1 MEFDMK
7 EALARRR
14 KEETMLRFTKFSHE
28 DALTLGLTIVKK
40 AKERSAAVAIDIEV
54 NGTQRFHY
62 AMEGSNQRHALW
74 VKRKQNMVNTI
85 QISTLHACQQL
96 IAEGKDQW
104 KDWRLN
110 EAEYGAIG
118 GGFPIILVG
127 TGVIGSVACSGL
139 PHEEDHKLLIDA
151 ISEILGVDLNER

>member
-1 MEFDMK
+1 MEFDMQ

-14 KEETMLRFTKFSHE
+14 KEEATLRFTRFSNE

-40 AKERSAAVAIDIEV
+40 AKERNAAVAIDIEV

-74 VKRKQNMVNTI
+74 VRRKQNMVNTI
-85 QISTLHACQQL
+85 QISTLHACQQQ
-96 IAEGKDQW
+96 IAEGKVQW

-118 GGFPIILVG
+118 GGFPITLVG
-127 TGVIGSVACSGL
+127 TGIIGSVACSGL

-151 ISEILGVDLNER
+151 ISEVLGVDLD

>member
-1 MEFDMK
+1 
-7 EALARRR
+7 
-14 KEETMLRFTKFSHE
+14 
-28 DALTLGLTIVKK
+28 
-40 AKERSAAVAIDIEV
+40 
-54 NGTQRFHY
+54 
-62 AMEGSNQRHALW
+62 MEGSNQRHALW

-118 GGFPIILVG
+118 GGFPFILVG